1 MLYDCYDDIEV
12 LCRTDLSVKAL
23 TTSALPE
30 NRIQQKIWKLVE
42 NKLYIVCS
50 VELLALSLFPPL
62 TIHEIFIRNWPYID
76 TFC

>member
-23 TTSALPE
+23 TTSALPGS
-30 NRIQQKIWKLVE
+30 RIQQKILKLVE

-50 VELLALSLFPPL
+50 VELSALSLFPPL
-62 TIHEIFIRNWPYID
+62 IIHEIFIRN
-76 TFC
+76 